1 MGDLD
6 VVDNLDAVL
15 ILDHPHQERLRQGRR
30 CCAVEGDQAS
40 LDRLLGGGVGRGGD
54 GDEGGE
60 VVDWHSA
67 EGGQIALAVLRVAS
81 ESRIRSRRRTIQEP
95 RPDDDI
101 TGEVLGDQVENLS
114 LLLPL
119 SLLILNGPGDLG
131 RWRSNTNTYNYT
143 NTN

>member
-1 MGDLD
+1 MVDLD

-15 ILDHPHQERLRQGRR
+15 ILDRPHQEGLRQGRR

-40 LDRLLGGGVGRGGD
+40 LEQLLGGGVDRGGD

-60 VVDWHSA
+60 VVDRHSA

-81 ESRIRSRRRTIQEP
+81 ESRIRGKRGIQEP

-101 TGEVLGDQVENLS
+101 TGEVLGDQVESLS

-119 SLLILNGPGDLG
+119 TLLILNGPGDLG
-131 RWRSNTNTYNYT
+131 RWR
-143 NTN
+143 

>member
-15 ILDHPHQERLRQGRR
+15 ILDRPHQEGLRQGRR

-40 LDRLLGGGVGRGGD
+40 LEHLLGGGVGRGGD

>member
-15 ILDHPHQERLRQGRR
+15 ILYGPHQEGLWQGRR

-40 LDRLLGGGVGRGGD
+40 LDRLLGGGVDRGGGD
-54 GDEGGE
+54 GDEGGQ

-81 ESRIRSRRRTIQEP
+81 ESRIRSKRTIQEP

-131 RWRSNTNTYNYT
+131 RRRSNTNTYT